1 MNPGKE
7 RMESPNTQRDQK
19 CRAKWHLEA
28 SKNFSVFHTLS
39 KSWAPTMSWEACNKF
54 LELEGGEK
62 QTQSSCFHWDESNDT
77 SQADPWRTCRGAST
91 LTKTWVSGK
100 AFQSNHCVYCPWNS
114 PGKNTRVGCHF
125 LLQEVFLTHGSNLGV
140 LHGRQIL
147 YHLSH
152 QGSSDS

>member
-7 RMESPNTQRDQK
+7 RMESPNIQRDQK

-77 SQADPWRTCRGAST
+77 SQADPLRTCRGAST

-100 AFQSNHCVYCPWNS
+100 AFQSNHCVEVHRLNLRK
-114 PGKNTRVGCHF
+114 PGLRCRKNFRQGKQHP
-125 LLQEVFLTHGSNLGV
+125 GSLGDQGNLGRSRNEN
-140 LHGRQIL
+140 G
-147 YHLSH
+147 SH
-152 QGSSDS
+152 WTFTFF